1 MQSIDSRIITNT
13 KSGNN
18 HRTKRGSRK
27 WKSYPHCLRDGP
39 ELTTGTDPPDCVLVV
54 RRNRKVSQG

>member
-39 ELTTGTDPPDCVLVV
+39 ELHYRDRSSGRCLSCS
-54 RRNRKVSQG
+54 KE